1 MTTLEK
7 DFKNYRC
14 WCSFFNYDPKNAK
27 SLKAYVKLKG
37 LTVSRNTEA
46 PKKKV
51 KSIFHIW

>member
-37 LTVSRNTEA
+37 LTVSRNAEA

-51 KSIFHIW
+51 KSIFHI